1 MFILYNKFFQI
12 AIGNCKIFKNFLLQR
27 LLSVFTIGVKC
38 GIFQLEVFFV
48 REKRERLQKFMSDF
62 SYVLEL
68 FISCIIAVAVIILCV
83 RLFGSM
89 VNIAMF
95 SGEEKILE
103 TILDRAMILAIGVEF
118 IKMLCRHTPETVI
131 EVLVFAIARQMVI
144 IHKSAAET
152 LVEVIAIAILFGVRK
167 FLLTEKDK
175 GLWGNLNRIKEKLKS
190 GKDER
195 SAQ

>member
-1 MFILYNKFFQI
+1 M
-12 AIGNCKIFKNFLLQR
+12 
-27 LLSVFTIGVKC
+27 
-38 GIFQLEVFFV
+38 

-95 SGEEKILE
+95 SGEGKILE

-190 GKDER
+190 SKDER

>member
-1 MFILYNKFFQI
+1 M
-12 AIGNCKIFKNFLLQR
+12 
-27 LLSVFTIGVKC
+27 
-38 GIFQLEVFFV
+38 

-103 TILDRAMILAIGVEF
+103 PILDRAMILAIGVEF

-175 GLWGNLNRIKEKLKS
+175 GLWGNLNRIKEKLKA

>member
-1 MFILYNKFFQI
+1 MWYI
-12 AIGNCKIFKNFLLQR
+12 
-27 LLSVFTIGVKC
+27 SVGGV
-38 GIFQLEVFFV
+38 F
-48 REKRERLQKFMSDF
+48 REGKERETSKV
-62 SYVLEL
+62 YVG
-68 FISCIIAVAVIILCV
+68 ILCV

-175 GLWGNLNRIKEKLKS
+175 GLWGNLNRIKEKLKA

>member
-1 MFILYNKFFQI
+1 M
-12 AIGNCKIFKNFLLQR
+12 
-27 LLSVFTIGVKC
+27 
-38 GIFQLEVFFV
+38 

-175 GLWGNLNRIKEKLKS
+175 GLWGNLNRIKEKLKVS
-190 GKDER
+190 KDER

>member
-1 MFILYNKFFQI
+1 M
-12 AIGNCKIFKNFLLQR
+12 
-27 LLSVFTIGVKC
+27 
-38 GIFQLEVFFV
+38 

-175 GLWGNLNRIKEKLKS
+175 GLWGNLNRIKEKLKA

>member
-1 MFILYNKFFQI
+1 M
-12 AIGNCKIFKNFLLQR
+12 
-27 LLSVFTIGVKC
+27 
-38 GIFQLEVFFV
+38 

-68 FISCIIAVAVIILCV
+68 FISCIIAIAVIILCV

>member
-1 MFILYNKFFQI
+1 M
-12 AIGNCKIFKNFLLQR
+12 
-27 LLSVFTIGVKC
+27 
-38 GIFQLEVFFV
+38 

-144 IHKSAAET
+144 IHKLS
-152 LVEVIAIAILFGVRK
+152 LIHI
-167 FLLTEKDK
+167 
-175 GLWGNLNRIKEKLKS
+175 
-190 GKDER
+190 
-195 SAQ
+195 

>member
-1 MFILYNKFFQI
+1 M
-12 AIGNCKIFKNFLLQR
+12 
-27 LLSVFTIGVKC
+27 
-38 GIFQLEVFFV
+38 

-95 SGEEKILE
+95 SGEGKILE

>member
-175 GLWGNLNRIKEKLKS
+175 GLWGNLNRIKEKLKA

>member
-1 MFILYNKFFQI
+1 M
-12 AIGNCKIFKNFLLQR
+12 
-27 LLSVFTIGVKC
+27 
-38 GIFQLEVFFV
+38 